1 MHGNPEESLG
11 CKLKGKLVL
20 KNQKTISPKQL
31 LFVFVGKSTVS
42 CGLLVS
48 SSNPECIIKFIYY
61 KKIPPGTYEY
71 GFDFDI
77 PGNLPSSFKG
87 ARGKIEY
94 SCNAILSRPLFHS
107 NILVKNPVI
116 LKRCL
121 INDAIPL
128 SNLSNFAEGVLDSRI
143 QFQIS
148 TPIMAFREGGLVS
161 AKLNLKPLD
170 SDSFIE
176 SIEYGLKEQIHYHT
190 TESYTRTFVASVKED
205 KFPLGKKTIS
215 LDQLFHDSSDPI
227 SIDFRLCPWVN
238 CDLDS
243 QLINVKHKL
252 VVTIKVVGNIS
263 SDNSTDNDDL
273 ESQDNDSSSHIGRRF
288 SSPVGSPSTD
298 LNLRRRSFRT
308 LSLLSSKSRKFSIS
322 SYLQSHKKSVRNSR
336 NEQLPDNIKFLN
348 FEIPLIITTKSD
360 IPRQQAPSYSSVDEP
375 PAYIYASMIPP
386 PPEYCYSESTTDEK
400 FLSRFLNPEMAVKT
414 STLFK
419 YEKPLS
425 PHLAVNKS
433 LVPKDDDVLLATKN
447 YIIECAIDSSLD
459 GGTLFLETAGDDD
472 IHQLKKYFGDLDE
485 EFSNVLKFLENWHYE
500 RFNRLDEMADRSKE
514 VVWWPFTQHNKVDKV
529 NVIDSA
535 YNDFMVVYDQNQCD
549 QNYHA
554 KKNNG
559 VLKETFDG
567 SSSWWTQGHGSSKLS
582 LSASYAAGRY
592 GHVLFPECIHEP
604 SLSLSQTLLKTVG
617 NNWASRVFFSDN
629 GSTAVEVALKM
640 ALQSTCKRYFNE
652 QDDELQKIKI
662 LGLYGS
668 YHGDTIGAMDACYPN
683 PFNKLVTWYEPK
695 GKWFHP
701 PRILLKNNVY
711 NLQIP
716 FSNQTIHYPSLSSI
730 FSPERS
736 FSDPVSLI
744 YKKHIKE
751 TITRF
756 INEGDK
762 FGALVLEPIVMG
774 AGGMIFV
781 DPLFQKLLVEFVRE
795 WDGWIEHWGD
805 NKKNDNDWKG
815 LPVIFDEVFTG
826 FWRLGQLSGANI
838 LGVTP
843 DIATYAKLL
852 TGGLIPMAATLTTSS
867 IFSTFLGKSK
877 LNSLLHGHSYTAH
890 PIGCMVACTSI
901 EEYENLSK
909 TSIDWKIGRE
919 NWNVN
924 EENQIWSLWSKEV
937 CKFIH
942 IG

>member
-1 MHGNPEESLG
+1 KTISLEIILDDFNGIMHGNPEESLG

-20 KNQKTISPKQL
+20 KIQKTISPKQL

-48 SSNPECIIKFIYY
+48 SSNPEYRESHTIYR
-61 KKIPPGTYEY
+61 KQCVFHNSRSSNRKIPPGTYEY

-107 NILVKNPVI
+107 NILVKKPVI

-176 SIEYGLKEQIHYHT
+176 SIEYGLKEQTHYHT

-252 VVTIKVVGNIS
+252 AVTIKVVGNIS

-273 ESQDNDSSSHIGRRF
+273 DSQDNDSTSHIGRRF
-288 SSPVGSPSTD
+288 SSPAGSPSTD
-298 LNLRRRSFRT
+298 LNSRRRSFRT
-308 LSLLSSKSRKFSIS
+308 LSLLPPKSRTFSIS

-386 PPEYCYSESTTDEK
+386 PPEYCYSESITDEK
-400 FLSRFLNPEMAVKT
+400 FLSRFLNPEMTVKT

-425 PHLAVNKS
+425 PHLAVNKN
-433 LVPKDDDVLLATKN
+433 LVPKDDDVLLATKK

-459 GGTLFLETAGDDD
+459 EGTLFLETAGGTIQSEFYRPLRLPTILIGDSKLGGISTTISSFESLRLRGYD
-472 IHQLKKYFGDLDE
+472 IPIKYFGDLDE
-485 EFSNVLKFLENWHYE
+485 EFSNVLKILENWHYE

-514 VVWWPFTQHNKVDKV
+514 V
-529 NVIDSA
+529 
-535 YNDFMVVYDQNQCD
+535 
-549 QNYHA
+549 
-554 KKNNG
+554 
-559 VLKETFDG
+559 
-567 SSSWWTQGHGSSKLS
+567 
-582 LSASYAAGRY
+582 
-592 GHVLFPECIHEP
+592 
-604 SLSLSQTLLKTVG
+604 
-617 NNWASRVFFSDN
+617 
-629 GSTAVEVALKM
+629 
-640 ALQSTCKRYFNE
+640 
-652 QDDELQKIKI
+652 
-662 LGLYGS
+662 
-668 YHGDTIGAMDACYPN
+668 
-683 PFNKLVTWYEPK
+683 
-695 GKWFHP
+695 
-701 PRILLKNNVY
+701 
-711 NLQIP
+711 
-716 FSNQTIHYPSLSSI
+716 
-730 FSPERS
+730 
-736 FSDPVSLI
+736 
-744 YKKHIKE
+744 
-751 TITRF
+751 
-756 INEGDK
+756 
-762 FGALVLEPIVMG
+762 
-774 AGGMIFV
+774 
-781 DPLFQKLLVEFVRE
+781 
-795 WDGWIEHWGD
+795 
-805 NKKNDNDWKG
+805 
-815 LPVIFDEVFTG
+815 
-826 FWRLGQLSGANI
+826 
-838 LGVTP
+838 
-843 DIATYAKLL
+843 
-852 TGGLIPMAATLTTSS
+852 
-867 IFSTFLGKSK
+867 
-877 LNSLLHGHSYTAH
+877 
-890 PIGCMVACTSI
+890 
-901 EEYENLSK
+901 
-909 TSIDWKIGRE
+909 
-919 NWNVN
+919 
-924 EENQIWSLWSKEV
+924 
-937 CKFIH
+937 
-942 IG
+942 